1 VIFIPQ
7 FQRSFVWSINQASRF
22 IESLLLGLPVPGIFL
37 SKEPE
42 TGKLLIIDGQQR
54 LKTLQYFYQGVFH
67 NGREFSLQNVQDR
80 LLGKTHRTL
89 DQTDKNILDDS
100 IIHATVVK
108 QDEPSDDESS
118 IYHIFERLNT
128 GGTQLQPQEIR
139 ACIFHGPF
147 NTLLNELNDEPAWR
161 RVFGRHSKRLKD
173 QELILRFL
181 AFFFN
186 IDDYEQPIKEFLND
200 YMGKNRTLARE
211 SAEQLRTAFLPT
223 IRFVSSV
230 AVMVFVFFGSLASGW
245 GGGACGGFGVDLA
258 GASR

>member
-100 IIHATVVK
+100 IIHATVC
-108 QDEPSDDESS
+108 E
-118 IYHIFERLNT
+118 
-128 GGTQLQPQEIR
+128 
-139 ACIFHGPF
+139 
-147 NTLLNELNDEPAWR
+147 
-161 RVFGRHSKRLKD
+161 
-173 QELILRFL
+173 
-181 AFFFN
+181 
-186 IDDYEQPIKEFLND
+186 
-200 YMGKNRTLARE
+200 
-211 SAEQLRTAFLPT
+211 
-223 IRFVSSV
+223 
-230 AVMVFVFFGSLASGW
+230 
-245 GGGACGGFGVDLA
+245 A
-258 GASR
+258 G

>member
-1 VIFIPQ
+1 MIFIPQ

-89 DQTDKNILDDS
+89 DQTDENILDDS
-100 IIHATVVK
+100 IIQATVVK

-147 NTLLNELNDEPAWR
+147 NDLLNELNDEPAWR
-161 RVFGRHSKRLKD
+161 RVFGRHSKRLK
-173 QELILRFL
+173 
-181 AFFFN
+181 
-186 IDDYEQPIKEFLND
+186 
-200 YMGKNRTLARE
+200 AR
-211 SAEQLRTAFLPT
+211 S
-223 IRFVSSV
+223 
-230 AVMVFVFFGSLASGW
+230 
-245 GGGACGGFGVDLA
+245 
-258 GASR
+258 